1 MKRVD
6 VLQLTRDAIA
16 QTMGANYMPLLDPDT
31 HEPIDN
37 DAFGALESSKLA
49 DIGRDVTDET
59 KINSFSNNLIA
70 VLGKHIIDAK
80 LYTSKLPSIYVD
92 SFDWGGFIERTRIGL
107 GDIIADPMYNKVAG
121 TSYADLEH
129 TYFAQD
135 VNSKIFDE
143 CKAFMCPVSI
153 ERNELTEA
161 FTSFDKMDE
170 FISGKLRMIQSTI
183 NLGLAV
189 YEKMLVSCAL
199 AVSDAKTHTAVH
211 LISEAT
217 EAGILP
223 QVEVTPATTPATYRN
238 MTWDEARYSAY
249 SKDFGA
255 FCLRRIKEVRD
266 YMLEPSTA
274 FNDKSMPTWCETLP
288 NLIVLND
295 FASDM
300 EFNVKADTFN
310 PEYLGIGEFDKI
322 VSWQASKKVT
332 AGQGGAPDVVETFTP
347 DVLSA
352 VDIAADATNKLGI
365 GTSEYVKAG
374 FVGLL
379 FDPMA
384 IGLCLRRSKVTS
396 SYTAC
401 ADFWNTFNHTLVNYL
416 LDTSYGLVAFI
427 MD

>member
-6 VLQLTRDAIA
+6 VVQLTRDAIA
-16 QTMGANYMPLLDPDT
+16 QTMGADYMPLIDDTT
-31 HEPIDN
+31 HEPIPN
-37 DAFGALESSKLA
+37 GQLEALSSEKLV
-49 DIGRDVTDET
+49 DIGRDVTGEDT
-59 KINSFSNNLIA
+59 INSFANNLIA
-70 VLGKHIIDAK
+70 VLGKHIIVAR

-121 TSYADLEH
+121 TSYAELEH
-129 TYFAQD
+129 TYFGQD
-135 VNSKIFDE
+135 VSSKIFDE

-161 FTSFDKMDE
+161 FTSWDKMDG

-199 AVSDAKTHTAVH
+199 AVSDANTGTAVH
-211 LISEAT
+211 LITEAVD
-217 EAGILP
+217 AGILEP
-223 QVEVTPATTPATYRN
+223 VALGTNPETYRN
-238 MTWDEARYSAY
+238 PTWDEARYGAK

-266 YMLEPSTA
+266 YMLEPSKA
-274 FNDKSMPTWCETLP
+274 FNDGSIPTWCEELP
-288 NLIVLND
+288 NLIMLNN
-295 FASDM
+295 FANDM

-310 PEYLGIGEFDKI
+310 PEYLGIGKFDKI
-322 VSWQASKKVT
+322 VSWQASKKIT
-332 AGQGGAPDVVETFTP
+332 PGEDSAPDTIENFTP
-347 DVLSA
+347 DVVSA
-352 VDIAADATNKLGI
+352 IDLAADATHKLGI
-365 GTSEYVKAG
+365 GTSEYSKSG
-374 FVGLL
+374 FVALL

-401 ADFWNTFNHTLVNYL
+401 ADFWNTYNHTLVNYL
-416 LDTSYGLVAFI
+416 LDTSYGMVAFI

>member
-6 VLQLTRDAIA
+6 VVQLTRDAIA
-16 QTMGANYMPLLDPDT
+16 QTMGSDYMPLIDPDT
-31 HEPIDN
+31 HQPVSN
-37 DAFGALESSKLA
+37 DHLAALSSEKVA
-49 DIGRDVTDET
+49 DLGRAVTGEDT
-59 KINSFSNNLIA
+59 INSFANNLIA
-70 VLGKHIIDAK
+70 VIGKHIISAR

-92 SFDWGGFIERTRIGL
+92 SFDWGGFVERTRVGL
-107 GDIIADPMYNKVAG
+107 GEIISDPMYNKTVGA
-121 TSYADLEH
+121 SYHELEH
-129 TYFAQD
+129 TYFGQD

-161 FTSFDKMDE
+161 FTSWDKMDE
-170 FISGKLRMIQSTI
+170 FISAKLRMIQSTI

-199 AVSDAKTHTAVH
+199 AVSEANTKTAVH

-217 EAGILP
+217 TAGILP
-223 QVEVTPATTPATYRN
+223 QVTPAGGSARN
-238 MTWDEARYSAY
+238 MTWTEARYSAY
-249 SKDFGA
+249 NKDFGA
-255 FCLRRIKEVRD
+255 FCLRRIKETRD
-266 YMLEPSTA
+266 YMLEPSKA
-274 FNDKSMPTWCETLP
+274 FNDGTVPTWCEELP
-288 NLIVLND
+288 NLIMLND
-295 FASDM
+295 FATDM

-310 PEYLGIGEFDKI
+310 PDYLGVGKFDKI

-332 AGQGGAPDVVETFTP
+332 PGEGGAADTVENFTP

-352 VDIAADATNKLGI
+352 IDLAADANHKLGI
-365 GTSEYVKAG
+365 GTSEYKKDG
-374 FVGLL
+374 FVALL

-384 IGLCLRRSKVTS
+384 IGMCLRRNKVTS

-401 ADFWNTFNHTLVNYL
+401 ADFWNTFNHELVNYI
-416 LDTSYGLVAFI
+416 LDTSYGMVAFI

>member
-6 VLQLTRDAIA
+6 VIQLTRDAIA
-16 QTMGANYMPLLDPDT
+16 QTMGANYMPLIDPQT
-31 HEPIDN
+31 EQPIDN
-37 DAFGALESSKLA
+37 DALGALASSELV
-49 DIGRDVTDET
+49 DIGRDVTAET
-59 KINSFSNNLIA
+59 TINSFSNNLIA
-70 VLGKHIIDAK
+70 VLGKHIIDAR

-92 SFDWGGFIERTRIGL
+92 SFDWGGFVERTRIGL
-107 GDIIADPMYNKVAG
+107 GDIIADPMYNKIAG
-121 TSYADLEH
+121 QSYAELEH
-129 TYFAQD
+129 TYFSQD

-161 FTSFDKMDE
+161 FTSWDKLDE
-170 FISGKLRMIQSTI
+170 FLSAKLRMIQSTI

-199 AVSDAKTHTAVH
+199 AVSDANTDTAVH
-211 LISEAT
+211 LIT
-217 EAGILP
+217 EAVAAGVLEQIDDSGTL
-223 QVEVTPATTPATYRN
+223 RN
-238 MTWDEARYSAY
+238 PTWDEARHGAKSA
-249 SKDFGA
+249 DFGA
-255 FCLRRIKEVRD
+255 FCLQRIKEIRD
-266 YMLEPSTA
+266 YMLEPSEA
-274 FNDKSMPTWCETLP
+274 FNDHTIPTWCEELP
-288 NLIVLND
+288 NLIMLNN
-295 FASDM
+295 FATDM

-310 PEYLGIGEFDKI
+310 PEYLGVGKFDKI

-332 AGQGGAPDVVETFTP
+332 PGEGGAADVVENFTP

-365 GTSEYVKAG
+365 GTSEYSKNG
-374 FVGLL
+374 FVALL

-384 IGLCLRRSKVTS
+384 IGMCLRRNKVTS

-401 ADFWNTFNHTLVNYL
+401 ADFWNTFNHELVNYL
-416 LDTSYGLVAFI
+416 LDTSYGIVAFI

>member
-31 HEPIDN
+31 QQPIDN
-37 DAFGALESSKLA
+37 DHLAALESYKLV
-49 DIGRDVTDET
+49 DIGRDVTTET
-59 KINSFSNNLIA
+59 TINSFANNMIA
-70 VLGKHIIDAK
+70 LLGKHVIDAR
-80 LYTSKLPSIYVD
+80 LYTSKLPSIFVE
-92 SFDWGGFIERTRIGL
+92 SFDWGGFVERTRIGL

-121 TSYADLEH
+121 TSYAELEH

-161 FTSFDKMDE
+161 FTSWDKMDE
-170 FISGKLRMIQSTI
+170 FLSAKLRMIQSTI
-183 NLGLAV
+183 NLGIAV

-199 AVSDAKTHTAVH
+199 AVSDANTGTAVH
-211 LISEAT
+211 LITEAT

-223 QVEVTPATTPATYRN
+223 KVEVTPATNPATYRN
-238 MTWDEARYSAY
+238 MTWEEARYSAY

-255 FCLRRIKEVRD
+255 FCLRRIKEIRD

-274 FNDKSMPTWCETLP
+274 FNDGTMPTWCEELP
-288 NLIVLND
+288 NLIMLND

-310 PEYLGIGEFDKI
+310 PEYLGVGKFDKI

-332 AGQGGAPDVVETFTP
+332 PGQGGAPDVVEKFTP

-352 VDIAADATNKLGI
+352 VHIAADANNKLGI
-365 GTSEYVKAG
+365 GTSEYSKAG
-374 FVGLL
+374 FVSLL
-379 FDPMA
+379 FDPMS
-384 IGLCLRRSKVTS
+384 IGLCLRRNKVTS
-396 SYTAC
+396 SYTAS
-401 ADFWNTFNHTLVNYL
+401 ADFWNTFNHELVNYL
-416 LDTSYGLVAFI
+416 LDTSYGIVAFI

>member
-1 MKRVD
+1 MKRID
-6 VLQLTRDAIA
+6 VIQLTRDAIA
-16 QTMGANYMPLLDPDT
+16 QTMGADYMPLIDPDT
-31 HEPIDN
+31 HQPVSN
-37 DAFGALESSKLA
+37 DHLAALSAEKIA
-49 DIGRDVTDET
+49 DIGRAVTGEDT
-59 KINSFSNNLIA
+59 INSFANNLIA
-70 VLGKHIIDAK
+70 VLGKHIITAR

-92 SFDWGGFIERTRIGL
+92 SFDWGGFVERTRIGL
-107 GDIIADPMYNKVAG
+107 GEIIADPMYNKVVG
-121 TSYADLEH
+121 TNYSELEH
-129 TYFAQD
+129 TYYGQD

-161 FTSFDKMDE
+161 FTSWDKMDE
-170 FISGKLRMIQSTI
+170 FISAKLRMIQSTI

-199 AVSDAKTHTAVH
+199 AVSDAGTHTAVH

-217 EAGILP
+217 TAGILP

-255 FCLRRIKEVRD
+255 FCLRRIKETRD
-266 YMLEPSTA
+266 YMLEPSKA
-274 FNDKSMPTWCETLP
+274 FNDGTVVTWCEELP
-288 NLIVLND
+288 NLILLND
-295 FASDM
+295 FVSDM

-310 PEYLGIGEFDKI
+310 PDYLGVGKFDKI
-322 VSWQASKKVT
+322 VSWQASKKIT
-332 AGQGGAPDVVETFTP
+332 AGSPDVVENFTP
-347 DVLSA
+347 SVLSA
-352 VDIAADATNKLGI
+352 IDLAADANHKLGI
-365 GTSEYVKAG
+365 GTSEYSKAG

-396 SYTAC
+396 SYTAS
-401 ADFWNTFNHTLVNYL
+401 ADFWNTFNHTLVNYI
-416 LDTSYGLVAFI
+416 LDTSYGMVAFI

>member
-6 VLQLTRDAIA
+6 VVQLTRDAIA
-16 QTMGANYMPLLDPDT
+16 QTMGADYMPLIDDTT
-31 HEPIDN
+31 HEPIPN
-37 DAFGALESSKLA
+37 GQLEALSSEKLV
-49 DIGRDVTDET
+49 DIGRDVTGEDT
-59 KINSFSNNLIA
+59 INSFANNLIA
-70 VLGKHIIDAK
+70 VLGKHIIVAR

-121 TSYADLEH
+121 TSYSDLEH
-129 TYFAQD
+129 TYFGQD
-135 VNSKIFDE
+135 VSSKIFDE

-161 FTSFDKMDE
+161 FTSWDKMDE

-199 AVSDAKTHTAVH
+199 AVSEANTGTAVH
-211 LISEAT
+211 LITEAVD
-217 EAGILP
+217 AGILEKVALGTNP
-223 QVEVTPATTPATYRN
+223 ETYRN
-238 MTWDEARYSAY
+238 PTWDEARYGAK

-255 FCLRRIKEVRD
+255 FCLRRIKETRD
-266 YMLEPSTA
+266 YMLEPSKA
-274 FNDKSMPTWCETLP
+274 FNDGTIPTWCEELP
-288 NLIVLND
+288 NLIMLNN
-295 FASDM
+295 FANDM

-310 PEYLGIGEFDKI
+310 PEYLGIGKFDKI
-322 VSWQASKKVT
+322 VSWQASKKIT
-332 AGQGGAPDVVETFTP
+332 PGENSDPDTVENFTP
-347 DVLSA
+347 DVVSSIDL
-352 VDIAADATNKLGI
+352 AADATHKLGI
-365 GTSEYVKAG
+365 GTSEYKKSG
-374 FVGLL
+374 FVALL

-401 ADFWNTFNHTLVNYL
+401 ADFWNTYNHTLVNYL
-416 LDTSYGLVAFI
+416 LDTSYGMVAFI

>member
-1 MKRVD
+1 MKRID
-6 VLQLTRDAIA
+6 VIQLTRDAIA
-16 QTMGANYMPLLDPDT
+16 QTMGANFMPLIDNET
-31 HEPIDN
+31 HEPIPN
-37 DAFGALESSKLA
+37 DRLAALSSEKLV
-49 DIGRDVTDET
+49 DIGRAVTGEDT
-59 KINSFSNNLIA
+59 INSFSNNLIA
-70 VLGKHIIDAK
+70 VLGKHIIDAR

-107 GDIIADPMYNKVAG
+107 GDIISDPMYNKVAG

-135 VNSKIFDE
+135 VKSKIFDE

-161 FTSFDKMDE
+161 FTSWDKMDE

-199 AVSDAKTHTAVH
+199 AVSDANTNTAVH

-217 EAGILP
+217 AAGILP
-223 QVEVTPATTPATYRN
+223 QVEVTPATNPATYRN
-238 MTWDEARYSAY
+238 MTWTEARYSAY

-255 FCLRRIKEVRD
+255 FCLRRIKETRD

-274 FNDKSMPTWCETLP
+274 FNDGTIPTWCEELP
-288 NLIVLND
+288 NLIMLND

-310 PEYLGIGEFDKI
+310 PEYLGVGKFDKI

-332 AGQGGAPDVVETFTP
+332 AGEGGAPDVVETFTP

-352 VDIAADATNKLGI
+352 VDLAADANHKLGI
-365 GTSEYVKAG
+365 GTSEYSKNG
-374 FVGLL
+374 FVALL
-379 FDPMA
+379 FDPMS
-384 IGLCLRRSKVTS
+384 IGLCLKRSKVTS

-416 LDTSYGLVAFI
+416 LDTSYGMVAFI

>member
-16 QTMGANYMPLLDPDT
+16 QTMGANYMPLIDETT
-31 HEPIDN
+31 HEPIPN
-37 DAFGALESSKLA
+37 DRLGALSSEKLV
-49 DIGRDVTDET
+49 DIGRDVTSET
-59 KINSFSNNLIA
+59 TINSFSNNLIA

-121 TSYADLEH
+121 TSYAELEH
-129 TYFAQD
+129 TYFSQD

-161 FTSFDKMDE
+161 FTSWDKLDE

-199 AVSDAKTHTAVH
+199 AVSEANTGTAVH
-211 LISEAT
+211 FITEAT
-217 EAGILP
+217 NAGILP
-223 QVEVTPATTPATYRN
+223 QVEVTPATDPATYRN
-238 MTWDEARYSAY
+238 MTWDEARYGAY

-255 FCLRRIKEVRD
+255 FCLRRIKETRD

-274 FNDKSMPTWCETLP
+274 FNDGTIPTWCEELP
-288 NLIVLND
+288 NLILLNN
-295 FASDM
+295 FATDM

-310 PEYLGIGEFDKI
+310 PEYLGVGKFDKI
-322 VSWQASKKVT
+322 VSWQASKKIIE
-332 AGQGGAPDVVETFTP
+332 AQGGGDDIIEKFTP

-365 GTSEYVKAG
+365 GTSEYKKEG

-384 IGLCLRRSKVTS
+384 IGLCLRRNKVTS

-401 ADFWNTFNHTLVNYL
+401 ADFWNTFNHELVNYL
-416 LDTSYGLVAFI
+416 LDTSYGIVAFI

>member
-6 VLQLTRDAIA
+6 LLQLTRDAIA

-37 DAFGALESSKLA
+37 DAFGALESSKLV

-199 AVSDAKTHTAVH
+199 AVSDAKTNTAVH

-347 DVLSA
+347 DVVSA

-365 GTSEYVKAG
+365 GTSEYTKAG

>member
-1 MKRVD
+1 MKRID

-16 QTMGANYMPLLDPDT
+16 QTMGANYMPLIDDDT
-31 HEPIDN
+31 HLPIPN
-37 DAFGALESSKLA
+37 DRLAALSSEKLV
-49 DIGRDVTDET
+49 DIGRDVTTET
-59 KINSFSNNLIA
+59 TINSFANNLIA

-80 LYTSKLPSIYVD
+80 LYTSKLPSIYID

-121 TSYADLEH
+121 SSYAELEH

-161 FTSFDKMDE
+161 FTSWDKMDE

-199 AVSDAKTHTAVH
+199 AVSDANTGTAVH

-223 QVEVTPATTPATYRN
+223 QVEVTPATIPATYRN
-238 MTWDEARYSAY
+238 MTWEEARHSAY

-255 FCLRRIKEVRD
+255 YCLMRIKEVRD

-274 FNDKSMPTWCETLP
+274 FNDGTIPTWCEELP
-288 NLIVLND
+288 NLIMLNN
-295 FASDM
+295 FATDM
-300 EFNVKADTFN
+300 EFTVKADTFN
-310 PEYLGIGEFDKI
+310 PEYLGVGKFDKI

-332 AGQGGAPDVVETFTP
+332 PGTPDVVEKFTP

-352 VDIAADATNKLGI
+352 IDLAADATHKLGI
-365 GTSEYVKAG
+365 GTSEYSKNG
-374 FVGLL
+374 FVALL

-384 IGLCLRRSKVTS
+384 IGMCLRRNKVTS

-401 ADFWNTFNHTLVNYL
+401 ADFWNTFNHELVNYI

-427 MD
+427 ME

>member
-1 MKRVD
+1 MKRID
-6 VLQLTRDAIA
+6 VIQLTRDAIA
-16 QTMGANYMPLLDPDT
+16 QTMGADYMPLIDPDT
-31 HEPIDN
+31 QQPVSN
-37 DAFGALESSKLA
+37 DHLAALSAEKIA
-49 DIGRDVTDET
+49 DIGRAVTGEDT
-59 KINSFSNNLIA
+59 INSFANNLIA
-70 VLGKHIIDAK
+70 VLGKHIITAR

-92 SFDWGGFIERTRIGL
+92 SFDWGGFVERTRIGL
-107 GDIIADPMYNKVAG
+107 GDIIADPMYNKVVGA
-121 TSYADLEH
+121 SYHELEH
-129 TYFAQD
+129 TYYGQD

-161 FTSFDKMDE
+161 FTSWDKMDE
-170 FISGKLRMIQSTI
+170 FISAKLRMIQSTI

-199 AVSDAKTHTAVH
+199 AVSDAGTHTAVH

-217 EAGILP
+217 TAGILP

-255 FCLRRIKEVRD
+255 FCLRRIKETRD
-266 YMLEPSTA
+266 YMLEPSKA
-274 FNDKSMPTWCETLP
+274 FNDGTVVTWCEELP
-288 NLIVLND
+288 NLILLND
-295 FASDM
+295 FVSDM

-310 PEYLGIGEFDKI
+310 PDYLGVGKFDKI
-322 VSWQASKKVT
+322 VSWQASKKIT
-332 AGQGGAPDVVETFTP
+332 AGSPDVVENFTP
-347 DVLSA
+347 AVLSA
-352 VDIAADATNKLGI
+352 IDLAADANHKLGI
-365 GTSEYVKAG
+365 GTSEYSKAG

-396 SYTAC
+396 SYTAS
-401 ADFWNTFNHTLVNYL
+401 ADFWNTFNHTLVNYI
-416 LDTSYGLVAFI
+416 LDTSYGMVAFI

>member
-1 MKRVD
+1 MKRID
-6 VLQLTRDAIA
+6 VVQLTRDAIA
-16 QTMGANYMPLLDPDT
+16 QTMGADYMPLIDDTT
-31 HEPIDN
+31 HEPIPN
-37 DAFGALESSKLA
+37 GQLEALSSEKLV
-49 DIGRDVTDET
+49 DIGRDVTGEDT
-59 KINSFSNNLIA
+59 INSFANNLIA
-70 VLGKHIIDAK
+70 VLGKHIIVAR

-121 TSYADLEH
+121 TSYAELEH
-129 TYFAQD
+129 TYFGQD
-135 VNSKIFDE
+135 VSSKIFDE

-161 FTSFDKMDE
+161 FTSWDKMDE

-199 AVSDAKTHTAVH
+199 AVSDANTGTAVH
-211 LISEAT
+211 LITEAVD
-217 EAGILP
+217 AGILEP
-223 QVEVTPATTPATYRN
+223 VALGTDPETYRN
-238 MTWDEARYSAY
+238 PTWDEARYGAK

-266 YMLEPSTA
+266 YMLEPSKA
-274 FNDKSMPTWCETLP
+274 FNDGSIPTWCEELP
-288 NLIVLND
+288 NLIMLNN
-295 FASDM
+295 FANDM

-310 PEYLGIGEFDKI
+310 PEYLGIGKFDKI
-322 VSWQASKKVT
+322 VSWQASKKITPGVDT
-332 AGQGGAPDVVETFTP
+332 NPDTIENFTP
-347 DVLSA
+347 DVVSA
-352 VDIAADATNKLGI
+352 IDLAADATHKLGI
-365 GTSEYVKAG
+365 GTSEYSKSG
-374 FVGLL
+374 FVALL

-401 ADFWNTFNHTLVNYL
+401 ADFWNTYNHTLVNYL
-416 LDTSYGLVAFI
+416 LDTSYGMVAFI

>member
-16 QTMGANYMPLLDPDT
+16 QTMGANYMPLIDDTT
-31 HEPIDN
+31 HEPIPN
-37 DAFGALESSKLA
+37 DRLAALSSEKLV
-49 DIGRDVTDET
+49 DIGRDVTSET
-59 KINSFSNNLIA
+59 NINSFSNNLIA

-121 TSYADLEH
+121 TSYADMEH
-129 TYFAQD
+129 TYYAQD

-143 CKAFMCPVSI
+143 CKAFMCPISI

-161 FTSFDKMDE
+161 FTNWDKMDE

-199 AVSDAKTHTAVH
+199 AVSDANTGTAVH
-211 LISEAT
+211 LIT
-217 EAGILP
+217 EAVNAGVLEP
-223 QVEVTPATTPATYRN
+223 VALGTQPETYRN
-238 MTWDEARYSAY
+238 PTWDEARYGSK

-255 FCLRRIKEVRD
+255 FCLRRIKEIRD
-266 YMLEPSTA
+266 YMLEPSAA
-274 FNDKSMPTWCETLP
+274 FNDGSMPTWCEDLP
-288 NLIVLND
+288 NLIMLND

-310 PEYLGIGEFDKI
+310 PEYLGVGKFDKI

-332 AGQGGAPDVVETFTP
+332 AGQGGAADTVETFTP
-347 DVLSA
+347 AVLSA
-352 VDIAADATNKLGI
+352 VDLAADATHKLGI
-365 GTSEYVKAG
+365 GTSEYSKNG
-374 FVGLL
+374 FVALL

-384 IGLCLRRSKVTS
+384 IGLCLARNKVTS

-401 ADFWNTFNHTLVNYL
+401 ADFWNTFNHELVNYL
-416 LDTSYGLVAFI
+416 LDTSYGIVAFI

>member
-16 QTMGANYMPLLDPDT
+16 QTMGANYMPLIDET
-31 HEPIDN
+31 TQEPIPN
-37 DAFGALESSKLA
+37 DRLAALSSEKLV
-49 DIGRDVTDET
+49 DIGRDVTTET
-59 KINSFSNNLIA
+59 NINSFSNNLVA
-70 VLGKHIIDAK
+70 VLGKHIIDAE
-80 LYTSKLPSIYVD
+80 LYISKLPSIYVD

-121 TSYADLEH
+121 TSYADMEH
-129 TYFAQD
+129 TYYAQD

-153 ERNELTEA
+153 ERNEITEA
-161 FTSFDKMDE
+161 FTSWDKMDE

-199 AVSDAKTHTAVH
+199 AVSDANTNTAVH
-211 LISEAT
+211 LITEAVN
-217 EAGILP
+217 AGILEP
-223 QVEVTPATTPATYRN
+223 VALGTNPETYRN
-238 MTWDEARYSAY
+238 PTWDEARYGSK

-255 FCLRRIKEVRD
+255 FCLRRIKEIRD

-274 FNDKSMPTWCETLP
+274 FNDGTMPTWCEDLP
-288 NLIVLND
+288 NLIMLND

-310 PEYLGIGEFDKI
+310 PEYLGVGKFDKI

-332 AGQGGAPDVVETFTP
+332 AGEGGAADTVETFTP
-347 DVLSA
+347 AVLSA
-352 VDIAADATNKLGI
+352 VDLAADATHKLGI
-365 GTSEYVKAG
+365 GTSEYSKNG
-374 FVGLL
+374 FVALL

-384 IGLCLRRSKVTS
+384 IGLCLARNKVTS

-401 ADFWNTFNHTLVNYL
+401 ADFWNTFNHELVNYL
-416 LDTSYGLVAFI
+416 LDTSYGIVAFI

>member
-6 VLQLTRDAIA
+6 VVQLTRDAIA
-16 QTMGANYMPLLDPDT
+16 QTMGADYMPLTDPDT

-37 DAFGALESSKLA
+37 DRLAALHSEKLV
-49 DIGRDVTDET
+49 DIGRDVTAET
-59 KINSFSNNLIA
+59 VINSFSNNLIA
-70 VLGKHIIDAK
+70 VIGKHIITAR
-80 LYTSKLPSIYVD
+80 LYESRLPSIYVD

-107 GDIIADPMYNKVAG
+107 GDIIDDPMYNKVAG
-121 TSYADLEH
+121 SSYAELEH
-129 TYFAQD
+129 TYFGQD

-161 FTSFDKMDE
+161 FQSWDKMDE

-189 YEKMLVSCAL
+189 YEKMLLSCAL
-199 AVSDAKTHTAVH
+199 AVSDANTGTAVH
-211 LISEAT
+211 LIT
-217 EAGILP
+217 EAVNTGVLEQI
-223 QVEVTPATTPATYRN
+223 EITPATDPATYRN
-238 MTWDEARYSAY
+238 PTWDEAIHGA
-249 SKDFGA
+249 KAIEFGT
-255 FCLRRIKEVRD
+255 FCLQRIKAVRD
-266 YMLEPSTA
+266 YMLEPSEA
-274 FNDKSMPTWCETLP
+274 FNDGSMPTWCESLP
-288 NLIVLND
+288 NLILLNK

-300 EFNVKADTFN
+300 EFLVKADTFN
-310 PEYLGIGEFDKI
+310 PEYLGVGEFDKI
-322 VSWQASKKVT
+322 VCWQATKKVI
-332 AGQGGAPDVVETFTP
+332 AGQGGAPDVVENFTP

-352 VDIAADATNKLGI
+352 VDLAADSTHKLGI
-365 GTSEYVKAG
+365 GTSEYSKAN

-384 IGLCLRRSKVTS
+384 IGLCLRRTKVTS
-396 SYTAC
+396 QYTAC

-416 LDTSYGLVAFI
+416 LDTSYGMVAFL

>member
-37 DAFGALESSKLA
+37 DAFGALESSKLV

-121 TSYADLEH
+121 TSYAELEH

-135 VNSKIFDE
+135 VHSKIFDE

-199 AVSDAKTHTAVH
+199 AVSDAKTGTAVH
-211 LISEAT
+211 FITEAT

-223 QVEVTPATTPATYRN
+223 KITEEGVSRN
-238 MTWDEARYSAY
+238 MSWEEARYSAY

-255 FCLRRIKEVRD
+255 FCLRRMKETRD

-274 FNDKSMPTWCETLP
+274 FNDGSMPTWCESLP

-332 AGQGGAPDVVETFTP
+332 PGEGGAPDVVEKFTP

-365 GTSEYVKAG
+365 GTGEYSKAG

>member
-6 VLQLTRDAIA
+6 VIQLTRDAIA
-16 QTMGANYMPLLDPDT
+16 QTMGANYMPLLDPT
-31 HEPIDN
+31 TQEPIDN
-37 DAFGALESSKLA
+37 DALGALDSSKLV
-49 DIGRDVTDET
+49 DIGRDVTAET
-59 KINSFSNNLIA
+59 TINSFGNNLIA
-70 VLGKHIIDAK
+70 VIGKHIIDAR

-121 TSYADLEH
+121 ASYADLEH

-161 FTSFDKMDE
+161 FTSWDKLDE
-170 FISGKLRMIQSTI
+170 FISAKLRMIQSTI

-199 AVSDAKTHTAVH
+199 AVSDAKTDTAVH
-211 LISEAT
+211 LISEAVAAGVLEQVT
-217 EAGILP
+217 DASTGTDRNPTYEEAINGP
-223 QVEVTPATTPATYRN
+223 YG
-238 MTWDEARYSAY
+238 
-249 SKDFGA
+249 KDFGA
-255 FCLRRIKEVRD
+255 FCLQRIKETRD
-266 YMLEPSTA
+266 YMMEPSEA
-274 FNDKSMPTWCETLP
+274 FNDKSMPTWCEELP
-288 NLIVLND
+288 NLILLNT
-295 FASDM
+295 FANAM
-300 EFNVKADTFN
+300 EFKVKADTFN
-310 PEYLGIGEFDKI
+310 PDYLGVGKFDKI

-332 AGQGGAPDVVETFTP
+332 AGEGGAPDTVENFTY

-365 GTSEYVKAG
+365 GTSEYSKNG
-374 FVGLL
+374 FVALL
-379 FDPMA
+379 FDPMS
-384 IGLCLRRSKVTS
+384 IGLCLRRNKVTS
-396 SYTAC
+396 SYTAS
-401 ADFWNTFNHTLVNYL
+401 ADFWNTFNHELVNYL

>member
-6 VLQLTRDAIA
+6 VIQLTRDAIA
-16 QTMGANYMPLLDPDT
+16 QTMGADYMPLIDPET
-31 HEPIDN
+31 HLPVSN
-37 DAFGALESSKLA
+37 DHLAALSSEKIA
-49 DIGRDVTDET
+49 DIGRAVTGEDT
-59 KINSFSNNLIA
+59 INSFANNLIA
-70 VLGKHIIDAK
+70 VIGKHIISAR

-92 SFDWGGFIERTRIGL
+92 SYDWGGFVERTRVGL
-107 GDIIADPMYNKVAG
+107 GEIISDPMYNKTVGA
-121 TSYADLEH
+121 SYHELEH
-129 TYFAQD
+129 TYFGQD

-161 FTSFDKMDE
+161 FTSWDKMDE
-170 FISGKLRMIQSTI
+170 FISAKLRMIQSTI

-199 AVSDAKTHTAVH
+199 AVSDANTHTAVH

-217 EAGILP
+217 TAGILP
-223 QVEVTPATTPATYRN
+223 QVTPAGGAARN
-238 MTWDEARYSAY
+238 MTWTEARYSAY
-249 SKDFGA
+249 NKDFGA
-255 FCLRRIKEVRD
+255 FCLRRIKETRD
-266 YMLEPSTA
+266 YMLEPSKA
-274 FNDKSMPTWCETLP
+274 FNDATVPTWCEELP
-288 NLIVLND
+288 NLIMLND
-295 FASDM
+295 FATDM

-310 PEYLGIGEFDKI
+310 PDYLGVGKFDKI

-332 AGQGGAPDVVETFTP
+332 PGQGGAADTVENFTP

-352 VDIAADATNKLGI
+352 IDLAADVNHKLGI
-365 GTSEYVKAG
+365 GTSEYTKAG
-374 FVGLL
+374 FVALL

-384 IGLCLRRSKVTS
+384 IGMCLRRNKVTS

-401 ADFWNTFNHTLVNYL
+401 ADFWNTFNHELVNYI
-416 LDTSYGLVAFI
+416 LDTSYGMVAFI

>member
-6 VLQLTRDAIA
+6 VVQLTRDAIA
-16 QTMGANYMPLLDPDT
+16 QTMGSDYMPLIDPDT
-31 HEPIDN
+31 HQPVSN
-37 DAFGALESSKLA
+37 DHLAALSSEKVA
-49 DIGRDVTDET
+49 DLGRAVTGEDT
-59 KINSFSNNLIA
+59 INSFANNLIA
-70 VLGKHIIDAK
+70 VIGKHIISAR

-92 SFDWGGFIERTRIGL
+92 SFDWGGFVERTRVGL
-107 GDIIADPMYNKVAG
+107 GEIISDPMYNKTVGA
-121 TSYADLEH
+121 SYHELEH
-129 TYFAQD
+129 TYFGQD

-161 FTSFDKMDE
+161 FTSWDKMDE
-170 FISGKLRMIQSTI
+170 FISAKLRMIQSTI

-199 AVSDAKTHTAVH
+199 AVSEANTKTAVH

-217 EAGILP
+217 AAGILP
-223 QVEVTPATTPATYRN
+223 QVTPAGGSARN
-238 MTWDEARYSAY
+238 MTWTEARYSAY
-249 SKDFGA
+249 NKDFGA
-255 FCLRRIKEVRD
+255 FCLRRIKETRD
-266 YMLEPSTA
+266 YMLEPSKA
-274 FNDKSMPTWCETLP
+274 FNDGTVPTWCEELP
-288 NLIVLND
+288 NLIMLND
-295 FASDM
+295 FATDM

-310 PEYLGIGEFDKI
+310 PDYLGVGKFDKI

-332 AGQGGAPDVVETFTP
+332 PGEGGAADTVENFTP

-352 VDIAADATNKLGI
+352 IDLAADANHKLGI
-365 GTSEYVKAG
+365 GTSEYKKDG
-374 FVGLL
+374 FVALL

-384 IGLCLRRSKVTS
+384 IGMCLRRNKVTS

-401 ADFWNTFNHTLVNYL
+401 ADFWNTFNHELVNYI
-416 LDTSYGLVAFI
+416 LDTSYGMVAFI